1 MHTPRVT
8 SHPKQLV
15 GGRDSQ
21 LLGRLLYAGRCLV
34 SKAIVTKLEK
44 RATKFTQQSLLPPL
58 LPPHLHPSQASTPP
72 PSLYILTYHKPLLL
86 LPLLHTHSHS
96 PQASNP
102 PPSPTHTYPHHKP
115 PPLLY
120 KHLPS
125 LTTSLQPSSLSYTH
139 TPSLTSLHPSSLPY
153 THTLTHH
160 KSPPFLPPLHTLTHH
175 KPPPLLPPLH
185 TLTHHK
191 LIPTEQ
197 PAVGKVDLR
206 EIRAGV

>member
-153 THTLTHH
+153 THTPSLTTSLHP
-160 KSPPFLPPLHTLTHH
+160 SSLPYTPSLTTSLHRSSLPYTPSLTTSSS
-175 KPPPLLPPLH
+175 LRSSRQLER
-185 TLTHHK
+185 LT
-191 LIPTEQ
+191 
-197 PAVGKVDLR
+197 
-206 EIRAGV
+206 